1 MEDRQEHQE
10 DTNDST
16 SPDRNDKDLSVQEQ
30 IDACQQYSKDN
41 GLEVVGVFI
50 DPAAEPPQS

>member
-1 MEDRQEHQE
+1 MEDRQEHKE

-16 SPDRNDKDLSVQEQ
+16 SPDHNDKERSVQEQ
-30 IDACQQYSKDN
+30 IDACQQYSEEH

-50 DPAAEPPQS
+50 DTAAEPPKS

>member
-1 MEDRQEHQE
+1 MEDRQEHKE

-30 IDACQQYSKDN
+30 IDACQRYSEEH

-50 DPAAEPPQS
+50 DAETDPPQS